1 MTKISFLRHMLTGS
15 ACALILAGA
24 AAAQTRNFD
33 VPSGDLQ
40 GALDAYAR
48 QASVQL
54 VYRTED
60 VRGVRTRG
68 VREAVDAETALR
80 RLLEGTGLTVQRDS
94 SGALAIVRQPVQK
107 TTANDDHASTV
118 DEVVVTGSRLK
129 NVFDAATPV
138 VSMEREALLEGGYMD
153 LAEALTDIPG
163 VEEGSSLANNQSATQ
178 ANGLS
183 TISLRNLG
191 ENRTLTLIDGH
202 RTVSNAGNRNAVSL
216 SSIPEFFVDRVEVTT
231 GGGSAV
237 YGSDAIAGVVNIIT
251 ERNLN
256 GVRARI
262 VGGTTHDGGG
272 DSIEYSVG
280 AGGRFLD
287 DRLYVMAGATYDRQ
301 FKLKATD
308 RQRALQSIL
317 YMPASN
323 TVVTPDRSTSIAGG
337 RFVSGRWF
345 YDDSGLRP
353 NMVTAVDG
361 YEDRPEGTLITP
373 RDNLNGAVKFDY
385 AVTDGIKLWGQL
397 LYSNVVTDSTRAPT
411 TFSNTTSFGV
421 NDEFTLGRMSRT
433 LNPFAP
439 AEIKAA
445 ASSSGID
452 FRRRVVE
459 VGPNLIHNERET
471 IRSWVGIEGSL
482 PNDWDWKLTYGYGK
496 FSGEQIRGN
505 TLNLQRVQWALD
517 SERVNGVVQ
526 CRSAA
531 ARADGCVPLNIFGVG
546 SITPEMA
553 NYIRANTFYR
563 PTNRQDTI
571 EGYVSGAL
579 FELPAGPVETAFGFE
594 SRRDHTQTRTDPLIQ
609 SGVASSS
616 FLPEYEG
623 TIKANE
629 VFAEASVPL
638 LADLPFAH
646 RLVLNGA
653 VRVAD
658 YNLEAVGTTVSYR
671 AGLQWSPI
679 SDLRLR
685 TEYARAQRAPDTSEL
700 FSPPRDDADTV
711 ADICSGV
718 TAGTA
723 GVVAQNCRADSRIA
737 AAIAAAPDGTFR
749 QLNTQI
755 KAPNAG
761 NPNLFEE
768 TADTLTVG
776 LVYRPSYLPGFEA
789 SVDYYDIKIS
799 DVIAS
804 LSNSALLLGCYSDAS
819 GADNVF
825 CDTITRDEDG
835 QLARILNQEQNLNE
849 TRARGV
855 DVAASYRFDLE
866 QWKVPGT
873 FRASVNYS
881 RRLELS
887 TEYDSID
894 KVELVETVG
903 EVGTA
908 KNEARFGLSW
918 YDDAWSVRWSSRF
931 IGEVVDSLER
941 QQQAVAAG
949 WADPLYLYLD
959 EYWRHDLSVSFK
971 PNINN
976 SNLKIFGTVKNIFND
991 YGPFLPDGTES
1002 GNAYNYSSAYGVIGR
1017 AFTLGVQVEF

>member
-1 MTKISFLRHMLTGS
+1 MKKVSFLRHMLTGS

-24 AAAQTRNFD
+24 AAAQTRNFN
-33 VPSGDLQ
+33 VPSGELK

-48 QASVQL
+48 QAGVQL
-54 VYRTED
+54 VYKTED
-60 VRGVRTRG
+60 VRGVSTRG
-68 VREAVDAETALR
+68 VHDAVDAETALR

-94 SGALAIVRQPVQK
+94 SGALAIVRQASQR
-107 TTANDDHASTV
+107 TASNDEASTV

-138 VSMEREALLEGGYMD
+138 VSLDRQELLEGGYMD
-153 LAEALTDIPG
+153 LADALTDIPG
-163 VEEGSSLANNQSATQ
+163 IEEAVSLSNSQTATQ

-202 RTVSNAGNRNAVSL
+202 RTVSNAGNKNAVSL
-216 SSIPEFFVDRVEVTT
+216 STIPEFFVDRVEVTT

-237 YGSDAIAGVVNIIT
+237 YGSDAIAGVVNVIT

-262 VGGTTHDGGG
+262 VGGTTHEGGG
-272 DSIEYSVG
+272 DSIEYSLG
-280 AGGRFLD
+280 AGGRFMD
-287 DRLYVMAGATYDRQ
+287 DRLYLMAGATYDRQ
-301 FKLKATD
+301 FKLAATD
-308 RQRALQSIL
+308 RDRALESIL
-317 YMPASN
+317 YLPATN
-323 TVVTPDRSTSIAGG
+323 TVTTPDRSTYTDGG
-337 RFVSGRWF
+337 RFVSSRWY
-345 YDDSGLRP
+345 YDEGGLKP
-353 NMVTAVDG
+353 NFVTAVNG
-361 YEDRPEGTLITP
+361 FESRPSGTLITP
-373 RDNLNGAVKFDY
+373 RDNLNGAAKFDY
-385 AVTDGIKLWGQL
+385 AANDNLKIWGQA
-397 LYSNVVTDSTRAPT
+397 LYSNVVTDSVREPT
-411 TFSNTTSFGV
+411 TFSNTTTFGV
-421 NDEFTLGRMSRT
+421 NDEFTVGRMSRT

-439 AEIKAA
+439 TEIKAS
-445 ASSSGID
+445 ASSAGID
-452 FRRRVVE
+452 FRRRVTE

-471 IRSWVGIEGSL
+471 VRGWLGIEGSL

-496 FSGEQIRGN
+496 FAGEQIRGN

-553 NYIRANTFYR
+553 DYIRANTYYR

-571 EGYVSGAL
+571 EGYVSGTL

-638 LADLPFAH
+638 LADVPFAH

-653 VRVAD
+653 IRVAD
-658 YNLEAVGTTVSYR
+658 YSLEAVGTTVSYR
-671 AGLQWSPI
+671 AGLQWAPI
-679 SDLRLR
+679 PDLRIR

-711 ADICSGV
+711 VDVCSGV
-718 TAGTA
+718 KAATTGT
-723 GVVAQNCRADSRIA
+723 VAQNCLADARIA

-749 QLNTQI
+749 QLTTQI

-761 NPNLFEE
+761 NPDLFEE
-768 TADTLTVG
+768 TADTWTLG
-776 LVYRPSYLPGFEA
+776 FVYRPSFLSGLEA

-799 DVIAS
+799 DVISS
-804 LSNSALLLGCYSDAS
+804 LSNSALLLSCYSDAS
-819 GADNVF
+819 GSDNVF
-825 CDTITRDEDG
+825 CKTITRDENG
-835 QLARILNQEQNLNE
+835 QLVRILNQEQNLNE

-855 DVAASYRFDLE
+855 DIAASYRFNME
-866 QWKVPGT
+866 QWRVPGT
-873 FRASVNYS
+873 FKASVNYS

-887 TEYDSID
+887 TEFDGVD
-894 KVELVETVG
+894 RVELIDYVG
-903 EVGTA
+903 EVGTP
-908 KNEARFGLSW
+908 KNEAKFGLNW
-918 YDDAWSVRWSSRF
+918 YDDAWSVRWSARY

-941 QQQAVAAG
+941 EQQAIAAG
-949 WADPLYLYLD
+949 WADPLYLYVD

-971 PNINN
+971 PDMRNP
-976 SNLKIFGTVKNIFND
+976 NLKIFGTVRNIFDD
-991 YGPFLPDGTES
+991 YGPFLPDGTDS
-1002 GNAYNYSSAYGVIGR
+1002 GNAYNYSSVYGVTGR
-1017 AFTLGVQVEF
+1017 AYTLGLQVEF

>member
-1 MTKISFLRHMLTGS
+1 MKTVSLLRHMLTGS
-15 ACALILAGA
+15 ACALILASA

-33 VPSGDLQ
+33 LPSGELK

-48 QASVQL
+48 QAGVQL

-68 VREAVDAETALR
+68 VRDAVDAETALR

-94 SGALAIVRQPVQK
+94 SGALAIVRQPAQRS
-107 TTANDDHASTV
+107 ALNEEASTV
-118 DEVVVTGSRLK
+118 EEVVVTGSRLK

-138 VSMEREALLEGGYMD
+138 VSMEREVLLEQGYMD

-163 VEEGSSLANNQSATQ
+163 VEEAVSLANSQTATQ

-202 RTVSNAGNRNAVSL
+202 RTVSNAGNKNAVSL
-216 SSIPEFFVDRVEVTT
+216 STIPEFFVDRVEVTT

-237 YGSDAIAGVVNIIT
+237 YGSDAIAGVVNVIT

-256 GVRARI
+256 GVRARV
-262 VGGTTHDGGG
+262 VGGTTYDGGG
-272 DSIEYSVG
+272 ESIEYSI
-280 AGGRFLD
+280 GGGRRFLD
-287 DRLYVMAGATYDRQ
+287 DRLYLMAGATYDRQ

-308 RQRALQSIL
+308 RERAQESIL
-317 YMPASN
+317 YLPASN
-323 TVVTPDRSTSIAGG
+323 TITTPDRSTNIAGG
-337 RFVSGRWF
+337 RFISGRWF

-361 YEDRPEGTLITP
+361 YETRRAGTLITP
-373 RDNLNGAVKFDY
+373 RDNLNGAAKFDY
-385 AVTDGIKLWGQL
+385 ALTDNLKIWGQV
-397 LYSNVVTDSTRAPT
+397 LYSNVVTDSTREPT
-411 TFSNTTSFGV
+411 TVSNTTTFGV
-421 NDEFTLGRMSRT
+421 NDEFTVGRMSRT

-439 AEIKAA
+439 TEIKSA

-452 FRRRVVE
+452 FRRRLVE

-471 IRSWVGIEGSL
+471 IRGWVGIEGVL

-531 ARADGCVPLNIFGVG
+531 ARADGCVPLNLFGVG

-553 NYIRANTFYR
+553 DYIRANTFYR

-571 EGYVSGAL
+571 EGYVSGTL
-579 FELPAGPVETAFGFE
+579 FELPAGPIETAFGFE

-609 SGVASSS
+609 SGLASSS
-616 FLPEYEG
+616 FLPEFEG

-646 RLVLNGA
+646 RLTANGA

-658 YNLEAVGTTVSYR
+658 YNLDSVGTTVSYR

-679 SDLRLR
+679 PDLRIR

-711 ADICSGV
+711 VDICSGV
-718 TAGTA
+718 TAATTGT
-723 GVVAQNCRADSRIA
+723 VAQNCRADSRIA
-737 AAIAAAPDGTFR
+737 AAIAAASDGTFR
-749 QLNTQI
+749 QLSTQI

-761 NPNLFEE
+761 NPDLFEE
-768 TADTLTVG
+768 TADTWTLG

-789 SVDYYDIKIS
+789 SVDYFDIKIS
-799 DVIAS
+799 DVISS
-804 LSNSALLLGCYSDAS
+804 LSNSALLLGCYSDPS

-825 CDTITRDEDG
+825 CDTITRDENG
-835 QLARILNQEQNLNE
+835 QLVRILNQEQNLNE

-866 QWKVPGT
+866 RWQVPGT
-873 FRASVNYS
+873 FRASINYS
-881 RRLELS
+881 HRLELS

-894 KVELVETVG
+894 KVELVESVG
-903 EVGTA
+903 EVGSA
-908 KNEARFGLSW
+908 KNEAKFGLSW
-918 YDDAWSVRWSSRF
+918 YDDVWSVRWSSRY
-931 IGEVVDSLER
+931 IGDVVDSLER
-941 QQQAVAAG
+941 KQQAIDMG
-949 WADPLYLYLD
+949 WADPLFLNVD
-959 EYWRHDLSVSFK
+959 AYWRHDLSASVK
-971 PNINN
+971 PLRENPR
-976 SNLKIFGTVKNIFND
+976 LKVFGTIKNIFND
-991 YGPFLPDGTES
+991 YGPFLPDGTDS
-1002 GNAYNYSSAYGVIGR
+1002 GNAYNYSSAYGITGR